1 MCIGLVRNA
10 TLTELNLNGNRL
22 RDSSMRYLA
31 SALVDQHK
39 DSMIEALQVD
49 ARAYHNL
56 RDWTPNQSLH
66 TLRVSRNY
74 LSDAAA
80 ASIAR
85 VFWGNTV
92 LTTIDLSH
100 NQIGE
105 PGANAL
111 AAGLKQ
117 ITEMTMAHRAN
128 LQVTLS
134 RNRFG
139 AEGVTVIK
147 EAVRES
153 GSVHTFKMEG
163 TRPGFG
169 ILADVG
175 GPVFIAEMPECA
187 ILDFS
192 AVAGSRPATRNQ
204 PSKRG
209 QYVNTPNLPSDNN
222 ARFSRL
228 LSPHRN
234 LPRTPKKLNSNAG
247 SEDLQVASI
256 GTARPRT
263 VRILETPPPL
273 YINNIV
279 HPPGPQTDRAP
290 NTGSDR
296 LLPDIPSARPRTVRF
311 RNDPDPPP
319 ISKRTHTAR
328 SSARGDSRKSSRGSS
343 HDSEALPMPT
353 SVRLKTAERAT
364 ARASALSEHDPL
376 YIAAC
381 QRLGLPIAFER
392 PPRTSGAR
400 RKQQRIY
407 EVRVL
412 YVYHTRIRTYSYRYA
427 YAQRR
432 REFTRPL
439 HCVTCAVLSVTHAPR
454 CLSLLP
460 PPWSSATSTTTT
472 RNTLRSQRGCRS

>member
-31 SALVDQHK
+31 SALVDLHK
-39 DSMIEALQVD
+39 DSMIEALEVD

-80 ASIAR
+80 ESIAR

-92 LTTIDLSH
+92 LATIDLSH

-117 ITEMTMAHRAN
+117 IAEMAIADREN

-147 EAVRES
+147 EALKES

-163 TRPGFG
+163 IRPGFG

-175 GPVFIAEMPECA
+175 GPVFIAEIPEYE
-187 ILDFS
+187 ILDVS
-192 AVAGSRPATRNQ
+192 AVAGSRPATRTQ
-204 PSKRG
+204 
-209 QYVNTPNLPSDNN
+209 NLPSDNN

-228 LSPHRN
+228 SSPHRN
-234 LPRTPKKLNSNAG
+234 LPRTPRQLNSNAG

-263 VRILETPPPL
+263 ARILETPPPL
-273 YINNIV
+273 YVNNIV
-279 HPPGPQTDRAP
+279 HLSGPQTDRAP

-311 RNDPDPPP
+311 RDDPDPPP

-328 SSARGDSRKSSRGSS
+328 SSARGGSRRSSRGSG

-381 QRLGLPIAFER
+381 QRLGLPISFER

-407 EVRVL
+407 EVHVL
-412 YVYHTRIRTYSYRYA
+412 YVYHTRTRTY
-427 YAQRR
+427 
-432 REFTRPL
+432 TL
-439 HCVTCAVLSVTHAPR
+439 HCVTCAVFSVTHAPL

-460 PPWSSATSTTTT
+460 PPRSSATSNTTTK
-472 RNTLRSQRGCRS
+472 NTPRSQRGCHS